1 MQDTAGYHNR
11 KHPDAGDT
19 SQTEQ
24 VRVRVRECPSLTSA
38 HPRDW
43 LIAEY
48 FDTKNMKWVRITW
61 CAQRQ
66 MQDLSD
72 VQYKE
77 KWERSL
83 QETVYLSALFSEI
96 KTRFEE
102 NTYIRVY

>member
-1 MQDTAGYHNR
+1 
-11 KHPDAGDT
+11 
-19 SQTEQ
+19 
-24 VRVRVRECPSLTSA
+24 
-38 HPRDW
+38 
-43 LIAEY
+43 
-48 FDTKNMKWVRITW
+48 
-61 CAQRQ
+61 